1 MAAVDQIQLH
11 FNPASLQALNFIL
24 AIIMFGVA
32 LDLRLDDFRRVLRQ
46 PRAPLIGLCCQFLL
60 MPALASLLLLW
71 LQPAPS
77 IALGILLV
85 AACPGGNVSNFF
97 TSLGRGNA
105 ALSVSMSAISTL
117 LSILMTP
124 LNLMFWGRLN
134 PATRELL
141 QQIDITPGQIFLTVL
156 TILIIP
162 TFTGMLL
169 AQQRP
174 AWAARLRLPL
184 RRLSIGFMLCFIGG
198 ALAANFD
205 NFLQYIG
212 NAFWLVLGVNAS
224 ALLLG
229 YAAARL
235 ARLPVRDARAVAFET
250 GIQNSSFG
258 LLLIYNFFNGLG
270 GMALIAAWWGVW
282 HLISGLGLAL
292 FWSRRQPAVST
303 VLA

>member
-270 GMALIAAWWGVW
+270 GMALISAWWGVW